1 MGLSNRTPMK
11 LATTAIFTSLVAVAT
26 IVFSIYVPSTQ
37 GFFNIGES
45 MIYLT
50 AILYGPLIGGFA
62 GGVGSMFADLYLG
75 YAIYAPATLVV
86 KAVEGFI
93 VGFIMSKKPDLS
105 LDDWKKYSII
115 LGIIPGLLLALI
127 GSRYYSGEVEIYL
140 LESMHIISVSSAI
153 WVLAGFLLAA
163 LVIGLSY
170 KVEPDY
176 GWTVLSVI
184 SGGICMVSGYFIY
197 QQFLIGPL
205 FNVQG
210 IVAIAEVPINFGQ
223 VLVGTILALPLSQI
237 IKRTIPSMIK

>member
-1 MGLSNRTPMK
+1 MGLSNKTPMK
-11 LATTAIFTSLVAVAT
+11 LATTAIFTALVAVAT

-50 AILYGPLIGGFA
+50 AILYGPIIGGFA

-86 KAVEGFI
+86 KAVEGFV
-93 VGFIMSKKPDLS
+93 VGFIMRKKPDLS
-105 LDDWKKYSII
+105 ADTWKKYSIM
-115 LGIIPGLLLALI
+115 LGVIPGLFLALI
-127 GSRYYSGEVEIYL
+127 GSMYYSGEVEIYL
-140 LESMHIISVSSAI
+140 LESMYIISVSSVL
-153 WVLAGFLLAA
+153 WVLAGILLAA
-163 LVIGLSY
+163 IVIGLSY

-176 GWTVLSVI
+176 GWTVISVI
-184 SGGICMVSGYFIY
+184 AGGICMVSGYFLY

-237 IKRTIPSMIK
+237 IKRTIPSMLK